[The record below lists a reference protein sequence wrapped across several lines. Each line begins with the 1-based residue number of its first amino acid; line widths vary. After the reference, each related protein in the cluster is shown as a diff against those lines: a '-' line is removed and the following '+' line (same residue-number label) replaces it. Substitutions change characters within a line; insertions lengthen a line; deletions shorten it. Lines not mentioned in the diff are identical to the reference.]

1 MEGEGGGSGGSRTP
15 LLVGGG
21 LLLLVLVGG
30 AVVGALF
37 GVGVLGGGGD
47 EAGLV
52 VQTPAISEQVRKGK
66 VLVGEHQNN
75 RVIGENVKDATAEK
89 ERDATDK
96 RRNRT
101 SVSTEGSE
109 ERTLKPI
116 RPTATSPQDSPTLP
130 QTSRAPPPIS
140 SSPSYEETWPPSPRP
155 PQTLPADSQPQ
166 VFQRVKRMRKRF

>member
-1 MEGEGGGSGGSRTP
+1 MEGEGGGSGGGRTP

-21 LLLLVLVGG
+21 LLLLVVVGG

-75 RVIGENVKDATAEK
+75 RVTTVKDATAEK
-89 ERDATDK
+89 ERDATDM

-116 RPTATSPQDSPTLP
+116 RPTSSSPQDTPALP
-130 QTSRAPPPIS
+130 PTSRAPPPIS

-166 VFQRVKRMRKRF
+166 VFQRAKRMPTKRF

>member
-1 MEGEGGGSGGSRTP
+1 MEGEDGGSGGGRTP

-21 LLLLVLVGG
+21 LLLLVVVGG

-47 EAGLV
+47 EAGL

-89 ERDATDK
+89 ERDATDM

-101 SVSTEGSE
+101 SVSTEGSD
-109 ERTLKPI
+109 ERTSKPT
-116 RPTATSPQDSPTLP
+116 PPNTTSFPSTSPPTP
-130 QTSRAPPPIS
+130 AIS
-140 SSPSYEETWPPSPRP
+140 SSHSYEETWPPSPRP
-155 PQTLPADSQPQ
+155 PQSLPADSGPQ
-166 VFQRVKRMRKRF
+166 V

>member
-1 MEGEGGGSGGSRTP
+1 MEGEGEGSGGGRTS
-15 LLVGGG
+15 LIVGGG
-21 LLLLVLVGG
+21 LLLLVVVGG
-30 AVVGALF
+30 AVVGVLF

-52 VQTPAISEQVRKGK
+52 KTPAISEQVRKGK
-66 VLVGEHQNN
+66 VFLGDHQNN

-101 SVSTEGSE
+101 SVSTEGSD

-130 QTSRAPPPIS
+130 QTSRAPSPIS

-166 VFQRVKRMRKRF
+166 VFQRAKRMPKRF

>member
-1 MEGEGGGSGGSRTP
+1 MEGEGGGSGGGRTP
-15 LLVGGG
+15 HLVGGG
-21 LLLLVLVGG
+21 LLLLVVVGG
-30 AVVGALF
+30 AVVGVLF

-66 VLVGEHQNN
+66 VLVGEHENN

-101 SVSTEGSE
+101 SVSTEGSD
-109 ERTLKPI
+109 ERTSKPTPPNTTSFPQNN
-116 RPTATSPQDSPTLP
+116 PTIPSTFPSTPA
-130 QTSRAPPPIS
+130 IS
-140 SSPSYEETWPPSPRP
+140 SSHSYEETWPPSPRP
-155 PQTLPADSQPQ
+155 PQSLPADGGPQ
-166 VFQRVKRMRKRF
+166 V